1 MLLLPAWLTPA
12 VKLCVAPAEVVLH
25 CCQLQSQKQLL
36 LLKGQQPLLCQCRMQ
51 CCVRQSAVC
60 CWLGVRYLSSCMR
73 GVRYTPGHVTA
84 TVAGTVLTV
93 CVPHCV
99 CLTVCVDNGDV
110 CVACRYGPSLRE
122 RDPDAFEQMRLVVG
136 YYDLPQV
143 C

>member
-1 MLLLPAWLTPA
+1 MSMSYA
-12 VKLCVAPAEVVLH
+12 V
-25 CCQLQSQKQLL
+25 
-36 LLKGQQPLLCQCRMQ
+36 LCQAVS
-51 CCVRQSAVC
+51 CVLLVGC
-60 CWLGVRYLSSCMR
+60 VLDLSSCMR

-110 CVACRYGPSLRE
+110 WVACRYGPSLRE